1 MDPLNDA
8 SPAVTRTA
16 PDASRHPQARA
27 ASRALPGLRPLV
39 RAAGER
45 ALLVAPSRAPR
56 GGRLVLAY
64 HNVVAD
70 AQPCAGDRSLHL
82 PVAAF
87 AQQLRLVRREAE
99 VVSLAT
105 LLAAPPGAR
114 DRLVA
119 VTFDDA
125 YASALTVG
133 LPCCAAHD
141 IPSTVFVAP
150 GLLGCIPAW
159 DRHAAAGHWAAADR
173 AAFLWQRRGIDA
185 ALPAPPWTAA
195 PAEAPLVPPS
205 PSVPLPDLLERCRL
219 ATADAL
225 LASVRA
231 GRGLVALGNHS
242 WRHANLGALD
252 TATVHQEVRA
262 TAAWLAAHAA
272 AAAVPVLAY
281 PYGIPPRDADAALAD
296 AGVTQALCVAGGW
309 MTGHDARAPWHLPRW
324 NVPAGISPHGFRLRL
339 RGWLAGGTA

>member
-1 MDPLNDA
+1 
-8 SPAVTRTA
+8 
-16 PDASRHPQARA
+16 
-27 ASRALPGLRPLV
+27 V

-45 ALLVAPSRAPR
+45 ALLMAPSRAPR

-70 AQPCAGDRSLHL
+70 AQPCGGDGSLHL

-87 AQQLRLVRREAE
+87 AEQLAMLREEAE

-105 LLAAPPGAR
+105 LLAAPTGAR

-133 LPCCAAHD
+133 LPCCAAYD

-173 AAFLWQRRGIDA
+173 ADFLWQRQGIDA

-195 PAEAPLVPPS
+195 AAEPPPVPPS
-205 PSVPLPDLLERCRL
+205 PPVPLPDLLERCRL

-225 LASVRA
+225 LATVQA
-231 GRGLVALGNHS
+231 GRGRVALGNHS

-252 TATVHQEVRA
+252 SVTVRQEVRA
-262 TAAWLAAHAA
+262 TAAWLATHAA
-272 AAAVPVLAY
+272 TAAVPVLAY
-281 PYGIPPRDADAALAD
+281 PYGIPPRDAAGSLAD
-296 AGVTQALCVAGGW
+296 AGVEQALCVAGGW
-309 MTGHDARAPWHLPRW
+309 MTGGDARAPWHLPRW
-324 NVPAGISPHGFRLRL
+324 NVPAGISSRGFRLRL
-339 RGWLAGGTA
+339 RGWLAGGRA

>member
-1 MDPLNDA
+1 
-8 SPAVTRTA
+8 V
-16 PDASRHPQARA
+16 
-27 ASRALPGLRPLV
+27 RPLV
-39 RAAGER
+39 RAVGER
-45 ALLVAPSRAPR
+45 ALLVAPSLAPH

-70 AQPCAGDRSLHL
+70 AQPCGGDGSLHL

-87 AQQLRLVRREAE
+87 AEQLGLLRREAE
-99 VVSLAT
+99 VVPLTT
-105 LLAAPPGAR
+105 LLAAPPGGR

-133 LPCCAAHD
+133 LPCCAAHA

-150 GLLGCIPAW
+150 GLLGSIPAW
-159 DRHAAAGHWAAADR
+159 DRHAAAGHWAEADR
-173 AAFLWQRRGIDA
+173 TRFLWQRQGIDA
-185 ALPAPPWTAA
+185 ALAPPPWTAA
-195 PAEAPLVPPS
+195 PAEPPSVPPS
-205 PSVPLPDLLERCRL
+205 FPVPLPDLLERCRL
-219 ATADAL
+219 ATADAV
-225 LASVRA
+225 LAAVEA

-252 TATVHQEVRA
+252 TATVRQEVRA

-281 PYGIPPRDADAALAD
+281 PYGIPPRDPDAALAD

-339 RGWLAGGTA
+339 RGWLAGGAA

>member
-1 MDPLNDA
+1 M
-8 SPAVTRTA
+8 
-16 PDASRHPQARA
+16 
-27 ASRALPGLRPLV
+27 

-45 ALLVAPSRAPR
+45 ALLLAPPRAPR

-70 AQPCAGDRSLHL
+70 AQPCGGDASLHL

-87 AQQLRLVRREAE
+87 AEQVGMLRQEAE

-105 LLAAPPGAR
+105 LLAAPTGGR

-141 IPSTVFVAP
+141 VPSTVFVAP
-150 GLLGCIPAW
+150 GLLGTIPAW
-159 DRHAAAGHWAAADR
+159 DRHAATGHWAAADR
-173 AAFLWQRRGIDA
+173 AHFLWQHRGIDA

-195 PAEAPLVPPS
+195 PAEPPPVPLSLP
-205 PSVPLPDLLERCRL
+205 VPLPDLLERCRL

-225 LASVRA
+225 LAAAAA
-231 GRGLVALGNHS
+231 GRGRVALGNHS

-252 TATVHQEVRA
+252 SATVQQEVRA

-272 AAAVPVLAY
+272 TVAVPVLAY
-281 PYGIPPRDADAALAD
+281 PYGIPPRDPEAALAD
-296 AGVTQALCVAGGW
+296 AGVTQAVCVAGGW
-309 MTGHDARAPWHLPRW
+309 ITSHDARAPWRLPRW

-339 RGWLAGGTA
+339 RGWLAGGGA

>member
-1 MDPLNDA
+1 M
-8 SPAVTRTA
+8 
-16 PDASRHPQARA
+16 
-27 ASRALPGLRPLV
+27 

-45 ALLVAPSRAPR
+45 ALLLAPSRAPR

-70 AQPCAGDRSLHL
+70 AQACGGDRSLHL
-82 PVAAF
+82 PVTAF
-87 AQQLRLVRREAE
+87 AEQLGMLRREAD
-99 VVSLAT
+99 VVPLAT
-105 LLAAPPGAR
+105 LLAAPAGGR

-141 IPSTVFVAP
+141 VPSTVFVAP
-150 GLLGCIPAW
+150 GLLGTIPAW

-173 AAFLWQRRGIDA
+173 AHFLWQQQGLDA
-185 ALPAPPWTAA
+185 ALPAAPWTTPLA
-195 PAEAPLVPPS
+195 PPPSVPPS
-205 PSVPLPDLLERCRL
+205 LPVPLPELLERCRV
-219 ATADAL
+219 ATADAV
-225 LASVRA
+225 LAAVAA
-231 GRGLVALGNHS
+231 GRGRVTLGNHS

-252 TATVHQEVRA
+252 TATVRQEVRA
-262 TAAWLAAHAA
+262 TAGWLAAHAG

-281 PYGIPPRDADAALAD
+281 PYGIPPRDPEGALAG
-296 AGVTQALCVAGGW
+296 AEVTQALGVAGGW
-309 MTGHDARAPWHLPRW
+309 MSGGDRRAPWHLPRW

-339 RGWLAGGTA
+339 RGWLAGGGA

>member
-1 MDPLNDA
+1 VDPLNDA
-8 SPAVTRTA
+8 SPSETRTA
-16 PDASRHPQARA
+16 PDASRQPRARA
-27 ASRALPGLRPLV
+27 ARQALPGLRPLV

-45 ALLVAPSRAPR
+45 ALLLAPSRAPR

-70 AQPCAGDRSLHL
+70 AQPCGGDGSLHL
-82 PVAAF
+82 PVEAF
-87 AQQLRLVRREAE
+87 AQQLRLVRREAQ

-133 LPCCAAHD
+133 VPCCAAHD

-150 GLLGCIPAW
+150 GLLGGIPAW

-195 PAEAPLVPPS
+195 PAKAPPVPPS

-225 LASVRA
+225 LAAVRA
-231 GRGLVALGNHS
+231 GCGLVALGNHS